1 MKRSLS
7 PETLHLVWQTG
18 WVVAGACLLWRSRRE
33 LRREPDGRTAWTG
46 EASAFFPYFF
56 AYAVAWLA
64 VNVGLAAG
72 MARELAALAP
82 DLEGFNRALLV
93 FLSPALMAS
102 ALLFMRR
109 FTPEFSPQRPHR
121 VKPAGDFG
129 FTPAGILRGFSGA
142 LLLTNVTALLWS
154 AALYLLHKAGGP
166 DFARPQESVLFLT
179 KMHDWRLLAP
189 FVAGAVIFAP
199 IHEELFYRGG
209 LFPFLRAR
217 LGGLAAYAACGVIFG
232 AIHLNLFAFLPL
244 AVFGAWLARLYDST
258 ADLRVPITVHA
269 LFNLSTVIWAVLA
282 PGAVS

>member
-18 WVVAGACLLWRSRRE
+18 WMVAGACLLWRSRRE

-46 EASAFFPYFF
+46 EASAAF
-56 AYAVAWLA
+56 AYFSAYTVAWLA

-72 MARELAALAP
+72 IARELSALAP
-82 DLEGFNRALLV
+82 DLEGFNRALRG

-142 LLLTNVTALLWS
+142 LLLTSVTALLWS
-154 AALYLLHKAGGP
+154 PLLKAINP
-166 DFARPQESVLFLT
+166 EFATPQKSVLWLAE
-179 KMHDWRLLAP
+179 MHDWRLLAP

-217 LGGLAAYAACGVIFG
+217 MGSLAAYAACGVIFG
-232 AIHLNLFAFLPL
+232 AIHMNLFAFLPL